1 MLIIDITIKPK
12 IRKIIF
18 PGRSICFR
26 DAMNTVATNDP
37 IPAADS
43 NSPSLS
49 GPELKTWAA

>member
-1 MLIIDITIKPK
+1 MPIIDITIKPK

-43 NSPSLS
+43 NNPSLS
-49 GPELKTWAA
+49 GPELKT